1 MQFKV
6 FVPVAALLSLQLSSV
21 LAAPVAEAESVDA
34 SFELE
39 KRIGTDAGD
48 GTKAKPYIFNIDCA
62 GVEEVCEAQCA
73 AILCF
78 KSPSLLQY
86 GGPGSNTAQRTA
98 SGAGSDPFR
107 PPLATLVGGSKI
119 DLSAL
124 KQSTWTSPE
133 DTTNASAK
141 EGGIGCLI
149 APVDPG
155 HNTKEGSRVSG
166 QISHYKAKKD
176 EYFKKKYHN
185 AGKYCKALD
194 AGKAADTVCKN
205 APSTDPVNFMYR
217 RTSKKSGNSVL
228 WQHLKYGTDTWAV
241 NFPGYS

>member
-1 MQFKV
+1 MRCDS
-6 FVPVAALLSLQLSSV
+6 LLQIAFIAVSSL
-21 LAAPVAEAESVDA
+21 
-34 SFELE
+34 
-39 KRIGTDAGD
+39 
-48 GTKAKPYIFNIDCA
+48 
-62 GVEEVCEAQCA
+62 
-73 AILCF
+73 AILF
-78 KSPSLLQY
+78 SLRGRLLTETSQY

-155 HNTKEGSRVSG
+155 HNTS
-166 QISHYKAKKD
+166 
-176 EYFKKKYHN
+176 
-185 AGKYCKALD
+185 
-194 AGKAADTVCKN
+194 
-205 APSTDPVNFMYR
+205 
-217 RTSKKSGNSVL
+217 
-228 WQHLKYGTDTWAV
+228 
-241 NFPGYS
+241 

>member
-1 MQFKV
+1 MQFKA
-6 FVPVAALLSLQLSSV
+6 FVPVAVLLSLQLSSV
-21 LAAPVAEAESVDA
+21 LAAPVAEAETVDT

-107 PPLATLVGGSKI
+107 PPIATLVGGSKI

-149 APVDPG
+149 APVDAS

-176 EYFKKKYHN
+176 QYFKKKYHN
-185 AGKYCKALD
+185 AGKYCTALD

-217 RTSKKSGNSVL
+217 RTSKKTGNSLL

-241 NFPGYS
+241 NFPGY